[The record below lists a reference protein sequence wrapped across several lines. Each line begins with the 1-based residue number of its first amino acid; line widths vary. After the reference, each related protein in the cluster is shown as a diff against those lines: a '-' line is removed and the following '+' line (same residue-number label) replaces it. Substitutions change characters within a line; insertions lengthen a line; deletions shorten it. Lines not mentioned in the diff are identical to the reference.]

1 MEDHNS
7 KLLERQTVLRNTV
20 PSKLIPSIVFFSRM
34 AVADVRNSVESTHV
48 KKLANLSSEQQRPL
62 FEVYNTVKVI
72 DIDFQIPEYVLETLS
87 LGPKNAVV
95 ESFDSKEVL
104 TQMDSLLYRCK
115 RDGITSEVMNSI
127 NVATFNYVKVCSKQK
142 TPRYL
147 SMTKKYL
154 KDKDL
159 LAIPFDKGIGICL
172 MKKETYE
179 AKMADLLKLD

>member
-1 MEDHNS
+1 
-7 KLLERQTVLRNTV
+7 
-20 PSKLIPSIVFFSRM
+20 M
-34 AVADVRNSVESTHV
+34 AVAEVRNSVESTHV

-115 RDGITSEVMNSI
+115 RDGIT
-127 NVATFNYVKVCSKQK
+127 
-142 TPRYL
+142 R
-147 SMTKKYL
+147 
-154 KDKDL
+154 
-159 LAIPFDKGIGICL
+159 
-172 MKKETYE
+172 
-179 AKMADLLKLD
+179 